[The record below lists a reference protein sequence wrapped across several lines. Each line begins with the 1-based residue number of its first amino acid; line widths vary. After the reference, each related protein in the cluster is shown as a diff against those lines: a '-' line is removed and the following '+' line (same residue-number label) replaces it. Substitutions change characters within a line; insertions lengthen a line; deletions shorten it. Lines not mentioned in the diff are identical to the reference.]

1 MRAQVHTEIVNVR
14 LPAVMLTRARRRA
27 ARKGMSMS
35 ELVRHAL
42 RSELGDA

>member
-1 MRAQVHTEIVNVR
+1 MREALHTEIVNVR
-14 LPAVMLTRARRRA
+14 LPAVILTRARRRA
-27 ARKGMSMS
+27 ARKGMSIS